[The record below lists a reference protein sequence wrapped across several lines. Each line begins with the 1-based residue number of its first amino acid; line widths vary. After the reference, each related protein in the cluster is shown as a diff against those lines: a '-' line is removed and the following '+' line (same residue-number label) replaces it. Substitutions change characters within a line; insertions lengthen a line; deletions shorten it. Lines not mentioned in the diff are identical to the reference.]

1 MLSAASCKMPLLNC
15 STKAITMYESM
26 KPKDAARIFDRL
38 DLRILVDVSTQ
49 MKPRQMAEILAQ
61 MSPESAERLTVEL
74 ATRAGANLAPGPDQ
88 LPKIE
93 GKPALWG
100 RHG

>member
-1 MLSAASCKMPLLNC
+1 
-15 STKAITMYESM
+15 MYENK

-38 DLRILVDVSTQ
+38 DLRIRVDVSTQ

-88 LPKIE
+88 LPKIQ
-93 GKPALWG
+93 GKPTP
-100 RHG
+100 